1 MDLDRLPKV
10 WIPNHK
16 GYDSLLI
23 IGGNTIYTID
33 RHDYESLDY
42 LPTDKSKSLDIIIP
56 QPTQEWKDW
65 FHKIQKSISLNY
77 YDKRVLDF
85 CFNVESK
92 TKPEELLNFI
102 LQRDIS
108 SEDLKQSILNKK
120 IEQSIQ
126 PFYID
131 LDDKVLFG
139 VTPEKVLTRKGNKVM
154 VEILGG
160 TKLKKGSWTQNKY
173 LEHDLIVDD
182 VLTKLT
188 INENAS
194 DISYEERQTKYVG
207 YAHHLQTQIF
217 FSFDSTNDE
226 LIRLIHPT
234 LAVKSHNQNRNYF
247 GGLIGFESEDELHL
261 WLNIRS
267 GVYQNDT
274 YNLCVGCGITSESDI
289 DEEWKE
295 VGKKLNWISP
305 IFN

>member
-1 MDLDRLPKV
+1 LDKLLKV
-10 WIPNHK
+10 WIPNNK
-16 GYDSLLI
+16 KYDSLLI

-33 RHDYESLDY
+33 RYDYERLES
-42 LPTDKSKSLDIIIP
+42 LPTSNKSSIDIKIP
-56 QPTQEWKDW
+56 KASQEWKDW
-65 FHKIQKSISLNY
+65 FKKIQKSISLNY
-77 YDKRVLDF
+77 YNKRVLDF
-85 CFNVESK
+85 CFNVDSS
-92 TKPEELLNFI
+92 TKPHELLNYI
-102 LQRDIS
+102 LDRDIS
-108 SEDLKQSILNKK
+108 NEDLKQSILNKK

-131 LDDKVLFG
+131 RGDEILFG

-160 TKLKKGSWTQNKY
+160 TKLRKGSWDENKY

-188 INENAS
+188 INENVS

-217 FSFDSTNDE
+217 FNFNSTNDK

-247 GGLIGFESEDELHL
+247 GGLVGFESKDELHL

-267 GVYQNDT
+267 GLYKDNK
-274 YNLCVGCGITSESDI
+274 YNFCVGCGITSESNI
-289 DEEWKE
+289 KEEWKE